1 MWDFTFSS
9 ECINDGYFLVS
20 FEDTSCRL
28 AFIISE
34 FCIPKAFFD
43 EHYPRH
49 MSRTSLPDTPE
60 SEVISHL
67 QKKVERFLGGSLIRP
82 TCKCWSPSHLSSHW
96 RKGASR
102 VSIQAGLTCRS
113 KRHCVVVSASRVQHS
128 ADVLWYCITDGCS
141 YKRRFFCNSRTSCFV
156 VQASRRVHDLSQAAS
171 PTTQQHRR
179 LLWTSLPRQNV
190 RRAKHSQRSQRV
202 PQRGLST
209 CQRWFSAVWHWK
221 HFKLFPS

>member
-1 MWDFTFSS
+1 VSVILRIRNWQIWNRLDTALNVLRLFSYSHVQLRNFIKYLLVWDFTFSS

-82 TCKCWSPSHLSSHW
+82 TCKCWSPSHLSRHW

-102 VSIQAGLTCRS
+102 VSIQAGLTCSS
-113 KRHCVVVSASRVQHS
+113 KRHCVVVSASRV
-128 ADVLWYCITDGCS
+128 
-141 YKRRFFCNSRTSCFV
+141 
-156 VQASRRVHDLSQAAS
+156 
-171 PTTQQHRR
+171 
-179 LLWTSLPRQNV
+179 
-190 RRAKHSQRSQRV
+190 
-202 PQRGLST
+202 PQT
-209 CQRWFSAVWHWK
+209 CCGIA
-221 HFKLFPS
+221 